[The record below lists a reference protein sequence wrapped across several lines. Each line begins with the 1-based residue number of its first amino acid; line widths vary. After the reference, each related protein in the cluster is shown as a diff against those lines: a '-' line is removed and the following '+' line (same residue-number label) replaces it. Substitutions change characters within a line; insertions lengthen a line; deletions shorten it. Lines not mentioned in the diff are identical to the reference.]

1 MPPIM
6 PPLSPKLKNTHNI
19 CTNAPIIPN
28 LVLGEL
34 VANGMHLVEAS
45 GPFRI
50 EALQA
55 IAIPLHFKE
64 DEIRQRSSSP
74 IDSSC
79 DITLCTYVL

>member
-1 MPPIM
+1 MV
-6 PPLSPKLKNTHNI
+6 
-19 CTNAPIIPN
+19 C
-28 LVLGEL
+28 
-34 VANGMHLVEAS
+34 HLVEAS

-50 EALQA
+50 EALQAIA

>member
-1 MPPIM
+1 MV
-6 PPLSPKLKNTHNI
+6 
-19 CTNAPIIPN
+19 C
-28 LVLGEL
+28 
-34 VANGMHLVEAS
+34 HLVEAS

-79 DITLCTYVL
+79 DITLYTYVL